1 MLTTERAIGV
11 CKHSNIVFEYYTL
24 EKQLVGNQEAF
35 EQEPQGVHVNQ
46 QEAIQFQEDSE
57 TLLALLEES
66 RQVLQDALLV
76 WAPGLRSETA
86 DMWVLEKRLMR
97 GTSTTPSIR

>member
-1 MLTTERAIGV
+1 MRTRDVSAKPIELIDLHDLLTK
-11 CKHSNIVFEYYTL
+11 CLQL

-86 DMWVLEKRLMR
+86 D
-97 GTSTTPSIR
+97 